1 MMKKKSEI
9 SEQLPGCYRSDA
21 ILQIE
26 KSIDIIRKKI
36 LIAGGVLA
44 LSLLSLGLSAQTF
57 GNQKILTYSGIANL
71 DVGQLSSPVFLDI
84 DNDEDDDLIV
94 GEKNGNVK
102 IFTND
107 GNNNFSFSGN
117 LKADGVNIKVLDF
130 AAPAFADID
139 GDGDQDLFLGSS
151 GGNINYYYNDGNG
164 NFSSQGLLQADG
176 TNLDVGNW
184 SNPVFMDM
192 DNDSD
197 LDLYVGCHEGVVLI
211 YSNSGSGSFSF
222 VDTLRSAGLVIDGG
236 LRVAPS
242 FADLDSDNDLDL
254 YLGNYD
260 GVIQIYMND
269 GAGNYSLSG
278 NMQVGPSNIQVD
290 NNAVPE
296 FADIDGDGDL
306 DLYVG
311 SMSGELTY
319 YQNTGSGTFA
329 YIGKLQSEGGEVFG
343 RYISPVFEDID
354 GDGDSDLIIGD
365 FDGSVK
371 LFINNGSGK
380 FYYDDYLQ
388 AGGTNINV
396 GLYAAPA
403 FADIDGDGDRD
414 LYIGGV
420 DGKVKVYINNGSGAY
435 AYAGFLQADGTD
447 IFVTN
452 FSTPCFVDI
461 DGDNDMDLA
470 IGNNPGNIA
479 LYTNINGLFTFAGNI
494 QAGGVDIDAGAYV
507 NPRFADLDND
517 SDMDLYIGEYMGV
530 VKQYL
535 NDGNGVFTASADVQ
549 AFAATIDVGSRAMP
563 YFANINGVCGTD
575 LYIGEQ
581 NGIIYYY
588 INDVTAPVITSV
600 MEDQVID
607 AGDDCEAA
615 LPDYTAGVTAT
626 DNCST
631 NFTVTQTPVAGVK
644 VSGSYNEVTLT
655 LRDDA
660 DNQDQIVFYVSVH
673 DHTSPVI
680 TSLYEDQIIVEEG
693 NCQAQLPDYRDEVT
707 FNDNCGGDYYITQ
720 TPSHGTVISGN
731 ENIVTL
737 KVFDAANNF
746 SEVSF
751 NVAVGDDTN
760 PEITSVHSDKTLEA
774 EEDCQAVLP
783 DYTDELIATDN
794 CDSNPVYSQLPPAG
808 TAVSGS
814 VNTVSLIVTDS
825 YGNEASV
832 EFNVA
837 VEDHSN
843 PAITSDHNDQV
854 LEAVANC
861 EAELPDYTADVVAT
875 DNCLSGLVISQ
886 SPLAGTIISGNSNNV
901 TLTAT
906 DGAGNFD
913 QIEFNVAVEDHTN
926 PTIACVEN
934 QVINLAE
941 GQNFYTVSGME
952 FNPVSIEDNC
962 GVATV
967 ENDFNNSESLGS
979 AELPVGITTIVWT
992 VTDNNGNT
1000 ETCSFEV
1007 SVNVFV
1013 MSELQSLAEI
1023 SIYPNPAM
1031 DYLVIENAADTN
1043 IQITDVFGRVVAELY
1058 SDQQSVV
1065 DVDLSGLAPGA
1076 YLVKLD
1082 KSGNQTNL
1090 RFIKN

>member
-1 MMKKKSEI
+1 MMKKKREVLENS
-9 SEQLPGCYRSDA
+9 SNCYRTEA
-21 ILQIE
+21 IQQIE
-26 KSIDIIRKKI
+26 ESIGIIRKKI

-57 GNQKILTYSGIANL
+57 GNKKILTYSGIANL
-71 DVGQLSSPVFLDI
+71 DVGQLSSPVFVDI

-107 GNNNFSFSGN
+107 GGNNFSYNGY
-117 LKADGVNIKVLDF
+117 LKADGINIKVLDF
-130 AAPAFADID
+130 AAPVFADID
-139 GDGDQDLFLGSS
+139 GDGDLDLYLGSS
-151 GGNINYYYNDGNG
+151 PGNINYYHNDGNG

-197 LDLYVGCHEGVVLI
+197 LDLYAGSHEGYVFI
-211 YSNSGSGSFSF
+211 YSNNGFGSFSF

-236 LRVAPS
+236 TRVAPS

-260 GVIQIYMND
+260 GVIRIYMND

-278 NMQVGPSNIQVD
+278 NLQAGTVNIQVD

-296 FADIDGDGDL
+296 FTDIDGDGDL

-311 SMSGELTY
+311 SMSGELAY

-329 YIGKLQSEGGEVFG
+329 YIGKVQSEGGDIFG
-343 RYISPVFEDID
+343 DYISTVFEDID
-354 GDGDSDLIIGD
+354 DDSDLDLLVGD
-365 FDGSVK
+365 FNGTVK
-371 LFINNGSGK
+371 LYTNDGTGK
-380 FYYDDYLQ
+380 FFYQDYLKTG
-388 AGGTNINV
+388 ATNIDV
-396 GLYAAPA
+396 GLYASPA
-403 FADIDGDGDRD
+403 FADIDDDGDRD
-414 LYIGGV
+414 LYIGSS
-420 DGKVKVYINNGSGAY
+420 DGKIKVYTNTGSGAY
-435 AYAGFLQADGTD
+435 ISSGFLQADD
-447 IFVTN
+447 SDLSVTN
-452 FSTPCFVDI
+452 FSTPFFIDI
-461 DGDNDMDLA
+461 DGDGDIDLTS
-470 IGNNPGNIA
+470 GNSSGIVT
-479 LYTNINGLFTFAGNI
+479 LYTNEDGVFTFAGNI
-494 QAGGVDIDAGAYV
+494 QAGGTDIVAGFYSS
-507 NPRFADLDND
+507 PRFADLDND
-517 SDMDLYIGEYMGV
+517 SDMDLYIGENIGV

-535 NDGNGVFTASADVQ
+535 NDGTGVFTATADVQ
-549 AFAATIDVGSRAMP
+549 AFAATIDVGSRSTP
-563 YFANINGVCGTD
+563 YFADINGACGLD

-588 INDVTAPVITSV
+588 INDITAPVITSV
-600 MEDQVID
+600 MDDQIID

-615 LPDYTAGVTAT
+615 LPDYTTGVTAT

-644 VSGSYNEVTLT
+644 VSGSYNAVTLT

-680 TSLYEDQIIVEEG
+680 TSLHEDQIITEEG
-693 NCQAQLPDYRDEVT
+693 NCQAQLPDYRDLVT
-707 FNDNCGGDYYITQ
+707 FTDNCGGDYYITQ

-731 ENIVTL
+731 ENTVTL
-737 KVFDAANNF
+737 KVFDAADNF
-746 SEVSF
+746 SEISF

-760 PEITSVHSDKTLEA
+760 PEISSIHSDKTLEA
-774 EEDCQAVLP
+774 EAGCQAVLP
-783 DYTDELIATDN
+783 DYTNELTATDN
-794 CDSNPVYSQLPPAG
+794 CDPDPVYSQLPPAG
-808 TAVSGS
+808 TAVSGA

-843 PAITSDHNDQV
+843 PVITSVHNDQT

-861 EAELPDYTADVVAT
+861 EAELPDYTTDVVAE
-875 DNCLSGLVISQ
+875 DNCASGLVITQ
-886 SPLAGTIISGNSNNV
+886 SPLAGTIISGDSNNV

-906 DGAGNFD
+906 DGAGNFE
-913 QIEFNVAVEDHTN
+913 QVEFNVAVEDHTN
-926 PTIACVEN
+926 PTIVCVEN
-934 QVINLAE
+934 QIINLAE
-941 GQNFYTVSGME
+941 GQNAYTVSGTE
-952 FNPVSIEDNC
+952 FNPVSTEDNC

-967 ENDFNNSESLGS
+967 ENDFNNSESLES

-992 VTDNNGNT
+992 VTDNNGNA
-1000 ETCSFEV
+1000 ETCSFELN
-1007 SVNVFV
+1007 VNVFV
-1013 MSELQSLAEI
+1013 MSELQSVAEI
-1023 SIYPNPAM
+1023 SIYPNPAQ
-1031 DYLVIENAADTN
+1031 DNLLIENAANTN
-1043 IQITDVFGRVVAELY
+1043 IQITDVFGRVVTELY

-1076 YLVKLD
+1076 YLVKLY